1 MENRLMKCMARMA
14 VVLAGLSL
22 FDQAIGPTHAED
34 ATPLDT
40 VSDAGETVLIAAPVA
55 TADGQGA
62 GLSVLHYR
70 LHLPADYHD
79 GGEKSYP
86 VMFIAAPGG
95 HAEMGA
101 MRAALERDRWIVAM
115 MVESRNGSNIWTV
128 NFTAAHADLMQRAR
142 VQKNMLFC
150 TGMSGAAK
158 VCSVYPQIRP
168 GFQGMILQAAGPW
181 GARTFYQPG
190 NEDLLVYGTFG
201 THDPNF
207 HHGRSIRLSLPDGVR
222 RMVEIWEGGHDW
234 APEQVIERA
243 LDWTVAAALDDRDY
257 SPDFDDAYEWRATNL
272 LSEFEAESDPV
283 GRTVKADK
291 LRNALGKWRDA
302 LDGDLIARI
311 EQAVSETDGSVA
323 DEEISAWRAWQAAF
337 QADEAGRGKDMEAT
351 TAPYQRIVEEYP
363 GTTYAEIAAQ
373 RLRVLHWETGQYP

>member
-1 MENRLMKCMARMA
+1 MKRMARMA
-14 VVLAGLSL
+14 LVLAGLGQCA
-22 FDQAIGPTHAED
+22 QAIGPTHAED
-34 ATPLDT
+34 ATPLDAPT
-40 VSDAGETVLIAAPVA
+40 AAGETAMIAAPVA

-62 GLSVLHYR
+62 GLSMLHYR

-79 GGEKSYP
+79 GREKPYP

-95 HAEMGA
+95 HADMGA

-115 MVESRNGSNIWTV
+115 MVESRNGSNIWTA
-128 NFTAAHADLMQRAR
+128 NFTAAYADLMQRAR
-142 VQKNMLFC
+142 VQQNMLFC

-234 APEQVIERA
+234 APEPVIERA
-243 LDWTVAAALDDRDY
+243 LDWTVAAALDDRGY
-257 SPDFDDAYEWRATNL
+257 SPDFHAAYDWRATNL
-272 LSEFEAESDPV
+272 LFKFEATSEPIARMV
-283 GRTVKADK
+283 TADK
-291 LRNALGKWRDA
+291 LRNALEKWRDA
-302 LDGDLIARI
+302 LGGDLIARI
-311 EQAVSETDGSVA
+311 ERAVSETDGSIA

-337 QADEAGRGKDMEAT
+337 RADEAGHSKDMEAT

-363 GTTYAEIAAQ
+363 GTMYADIAAQ